1 MKAGFGVVCGSAALT
16 MTPPN
21 SPTATSRES
30 AVGITVGMDVGLVV
44 NVSAR

>member
-1 MKAGFGVVCGSAALT
+1 MKAGFGVVCGSAAL
-16 MTPPN
+16 TPPN